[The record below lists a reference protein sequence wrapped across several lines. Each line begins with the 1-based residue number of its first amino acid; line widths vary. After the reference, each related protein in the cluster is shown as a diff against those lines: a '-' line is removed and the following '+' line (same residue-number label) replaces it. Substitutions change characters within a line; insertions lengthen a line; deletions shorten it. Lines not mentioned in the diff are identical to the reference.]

1 MSMLSPS
8 TIGIIGMCS
17 LFVLI
22 LLRFPIG
29 LALASVSIIGLVVLL
44 GFDST
49 FGLLTAMPYEFAANW
64 ELSAIP
70 MFLLMGAIA
79 FHSGM
84 TADLYAAA
92 RVSLRGLPGGLAV
105 ATNFACAGFAAASG
119 SSVATTVAMG
129 RIAIPEML
137 RAGYDKSLA
146 SGTVACSGTLG
157 SLIPPSVLMI
167 VYAIFTAQS
176 IGNLFLAGFLPGILT
191 AVVYGGMIIIRCRL
205 DPSLAPM
212 VQESTTSREK
222 FLIFLRIWP
231 LPVLILGVIGSIYG
245 GVATPTEAAALG
257 VVVATFAAWW
267 RGQLTMRVL
276 KSSFLESMEATAS
289 IFFVA
294 VSAVML
300 TRFLLFSGVPELLS
314 DLVKAWSP
322 NLLSLLVIIT
332 IIYLLLGCFL
342 EPIGLMLITLPV
354 VLPALKPFD
363 VNLIWFGVMIIKYI
377 EMGLMTPP
385 VGMNVYAVKVIAG
398 DLISLETIFRG
409 VAWFLLCELIVIVL
423 LIAFPSIVLVV
434 PGLSWNAKLF

>member
-1 MSMLSPS
+1 MSGLSPS
-8 TIGIIGMCS
+8 TIGIIGMCC

-22 LLRFPIG
+22 ALRFPIG
-29 LALASVSIIGLVVLL
+29 AALASVSITGLSVLIG
-44 GFDST
+44 FEST
-49 FGLLTAMPYEFAANW
+49 FNLLTAVPYEFAANW

-70 MFLLMGAIA
+70 MFLLMGSIA

-84 TADLYAAA
+84 TADLFAAA
-92 RVSLRGLPGGLAV
+92 RVWLRGLPGGLAV

-119 SSVATTVAMG
+119 SSVATTIAMG

-146 SGTVACSGTLG
+146 AGTVACAGTLG

-176 IGNLFLAGFLPGILT
+176 IGNLFLAGFAPGLLT
-191 AVVYGGMIIIRCRL
+191 ALVYGTMIVIRCKL
-205 DPSLAPM
+205 DPSLAP
-212 VQESTTSREK
+212 VAEESSTLGEK
-222 FLIFLRIWP
+222 LIIFLRIWP

-257 VVVATFAAWW
+257 VIVATLIALW
-267 RGQLTMRVL
+267 RGQLNMDVM
-276 KSSFLESMEATAS
+276 KSSVLESMEATAS

-294 VSAVML
+294 IGAVML

-314 DLVKAWSP
+314 DLVKSWSP
-322 NLLSLLVIIT
+322 NLLVLLAVIT
-332 IIYLLLGCFL
+332 LVYLLLGCFL

-354 VLPALKPFD
+354 VLPALEPFD
-363 VNLIWFGVMIIKYI
+363 VNLIWFGIMMIKYL

-409 VAWFLLCELIVIVL
+409 VTWFLLCEVLVIVL
-423 LIAFPSIVLVV
+423 LIAFPAIVLFV
-434 PGLSWNAKLF
+434 PGLSWNPKLF